1 MSRSIRTRVARLEG
15 ELSPPTDTT
24 LWEVIG
30 GGDPARL
37 DAAGRRLL
45 AQLCVRSEPDE
56 PDMVAERMRAALLA
70 ARNWR
75 TVAGEQRPV
84 RH

>member
-15 ELSPPTDTT
+15 EASPPAGTT
-24 LWEVIG
+24 MWEVIA

-45 AQLCVRSEPDE
+45 AQLCTRPGPDE
-56 PDMVAERMRAALLA
+56 MDVVERRVQNALRAARDA
-70 ARNWR
+70 QR
-75 TVAGEQRPV
+75 VANR
-84 RH
+84 

>member
-15 ELSPPTDTT
+15 TPAAPSSTT

-45 AQLCVRSEPDE
+45 AELCTRPGPDE
-56 PDMVAERMRAALLA
+56 LGVVEQRLQNVLESVRAAQA
-70 ARNWR
+70 STGR
-75 TVAGEQRPV
+75 
-84 RH
+84 